1 MYEGSADMVELEKF
15 KDLDRN
21 ELSLI
26 EVAHAALQETGEV
39 HDFNQLLEFL
49 QNYLS
54 LSDEQLEKKMVRFY
68 TDLNV
73 DGRFISLG
81 DNRWGLRSWYA
92 IDEIDEEIINSIDDE
107 DIPRH
112 RRRKKKSSLN
122 AFAEGD
128 EDVIDYNDDDPEDI
142 DDIYDQIDE
151 EDYDA
156 DDDDDEEDDAVED
169 IEGPVL
175 LEDDEDEDDNAE
187 LGVYARDLS
196 ELGDDVDIDE
206 EEIEIDDEEDD
217 DEDDELSDENQE
229 LLDQF

>member
-1 MYEGSADMVELEKF
+1 MVELEKL
-15 KDLDRN
+15 KGQDRS

-26 EVAHAALQETGEV
+26 EVAHAILQESGEV
-39 HDFNQLLEFL
+39 YDFNQLLEFL

-54 LSDEQLEKKMVRFY
+54 LSDADLEKKMVRFY

-92 IDEIDEEIINSIDDE
+92 IDEIDEEIINSIEDE
-107 DIPRH
+107 DLPRH
-112 RRRKKKSSLN
+112 RRRKKKSTLN

-128 EDVIDYNDDDPEDI
+128 DDVIDYNDDDPEDI

-151 EDYDA
+151 ED
-156 DDDDDEEDDAVED
+156 DEEDDED
-169 IEGPVL
+169 DVVDGPIL
-175 LEDDEDEDDNAE
+175 DEEDDEDDDNAE

-196 ELGDDVDIDE
+196 ELGDDDLED
-206 EEIEIDDEEDD
+206 EEIEIEIDEDDD
-217 DEDDELSDENQE
+217 DEDDEDDEMSDEDQA

>member
-1 MYEGSADMVELEKF
+1 MVELEQF
-15 KDLDRN
+15 KGQERS

-26 EVAHAALQETGEV
+26 EVAHAVLQESGEV
-39 HDFNQLLEFL
+39 YDFNQLLEFL

-54 LSDEQLEKKMVRFY
+54 ITEADLEKKMVRFY

-81 DNRWGLRSWYA
+81 ENRWGLRSWYA
-92 IDEIDEEIINSIDDE
+92 IDEIDEEIINSLDDE

-112 RRRKKKSSLN
+112 RRRKKKSSIN

-128 EDVIDYNDDDPEDI
+128 DDVIDYNDDDPEDI

-151 EDYDA
+151 DDMDYDN
-156 DDDDDEEDDAVED
+156 DDDEDEEDEDDVLDSPLLSDDEEDD
-169 IEGPVL
+169 
-175 LEDDEDEDDNAE
+175 DNQE

-196 ELGDDVDIDE
+196 ELGDDDLNEDEDIEIVLDDDE
-206 EEIEIDDEEDD
+206 EDEEDD
-217 DEDDELSDENQE
+217 DEELSDEDQA